1 METKSAPSLPVV
13 AACAALALPAV
24 AQAPASAPALAPAPA
39 TSAAVASAQKQ
50 DPAPAQSP
58 NPAAPQQEP
67 PPPPPQGVGSQGGP
81 PRIVV
86 TASGF
91 AEEELSTP
99 YTYQTMSQKTFLERG
114 HRTLPEALRDIPGVM
129 VQKTTHGHGS
139 PYIRGFT
146 GRQNLVLIDG
156 IRFNNSGFRSG
167 PVQYF
172 NTIDAYSVDEIEVIK
187 SQGSVLYGSDAAGGT
202 VNLHTRNSNFRS
214 ERDGE
219 GFAHGSALYRY
230 DTNGG
235 SHTGRIESQFGK
247 GGDYG
252 LHAGVTYRDFGN
264 IWDRDL
270 GTMEKTGYDEF
281 DFDLRADVALDHNH
295 TFTAA
300 HQQLEQDDV
309 WRTHNTIYF
318 EPWQGTSLPQPR
330 DFARIYDQ
338 DRSLSYARLAGEDLG
353 GAIDSYKLTF
363 SFQRMQEGFNRTR
376 PVVVSGQPRTRV
388 QLDDTD
394 IDTLGAALSFES
406 KVDEATITYGADW
419 YRDAIDSDT
428 VNTDYDSLGVITSP
442 TTAAI
447 QGPLGDDARYNLF
460 GVFAQGRAPVSDD
473 VELTLGGRYTYASAD
488 IGRLSDGGAPPAAIS
503 AEKEWEDATFN
514 ARVNVRVAD
523 EWSVY
528 GGASQAF
535 RAPNMDDLSALKSS
549 RTGVI
554 STGSLDVEPEHFL
567 TYEVGTRHVGKEV
580 GMQAAVFYT
589 DITDLITTRPIGT
602 DPGTGDVITT
612 QTNGANGWLAG
623 GEFETSWQLDR
634 DWRASGFIAYVDG
647 ESDVY
652 PTGSLTSVTEP
663 ISRLMPLT
671 GSLALRWTHEQGRFW
686 VEGRTIAANHEDR
699 LNTAD
704 RADTSRFPPG
714 GTPGYCVL
722 MLSSGYKA
730 TDNLDLFVTL
740 ENVTDTSYRIHG
752 SGVNQSGF
760 NAIVG
765 GKVSF

>member
-1 METKSAPSLPVV
+1 MDKKLSGTLPAV
-13 AACAALALPAV
+13 AACAALALPA
-24 AQAPASAPALAPAPA
+24 QSQSPAPSKAATPAEASTAKPDAKAADAATPQEPQPAA
-39 TSAAVASAQKQ
+39 TSEPQR
-50 DPAPAQSP
+50 PA
-58 NPAAPQQEP
+58 
-67 PPPPPQGVGSQGGP
+67 PQGVGPQGGP
-81 PRIVV
+81 PRVIV

-91 AEEELSTP
+91 AEDELRTP
-99 YTYQTMSQKTFLERG
+99 YTFQTLDQDTFVQRG
-114 HRTLPEALRDIPGVM
+114 YRTLPEALRDTPGVM

-172 NTIDAYSVDEIEVIK
+172 NTIDAYSVDQLEVIK
-187 SQGSVLYGSDAAGGT
+187 SQGSVLYGSDAVGGT
-202 VNLHTRNSNFRS
+202 VNLHTRYADFR
-214 ERDGE
+214 GE
-219 GFAHGSALYRY
+219 KDDAGFSHGSALYRY

-235 SHTGRIESQFGK
+235 SHTGRVESQVGV
-247 GGDYG
+247 GGEFG
-252 LHAGVTYRDFGN
+252 LHAGVTYRDFGD

-281 DFDLRADVALDHNH
+281 DFDLRADIALDRHH
-295 TFTAA
+295 TLTAA
-300 HQQLEQDDV
+300 HQQVEQDDV
-309 WRTHNTIYF
+309 WRTHSTIYF
-318 EPWQGTSLPQPR
+318 EPWQGTTQPSP
-330 DFARIYDQ
+330 DLARIYDQ

-353 GAIDSYKLTF
+353 GAIDAYKFTF
-363 SFQRMQEGFNRTR
+363 SFQRSQEGFNRTR
-376 PVVVSGQPRTRV
+376 LVGTPAVNTSV

-394 IDTLGAALSFES
+394 IDTLGAALSFDS

-419 YRDAIDSDT
+419 YRDSIDSDT
-428 VNTDYDSLGVITSP
+428 VTTVTTPLGAS
-442 TTAAI
+442 TTTVPI
-447 QGPLGDDARYNLF
+447 QGPLGDRSRYNLF
-460 GVFAQGRAPVSDD
+460 GVFAQGRAPVSED

-488 IGRLSDGGAPPAAIS
+488 IGRLSDGGTPPTAIS
-503 AEKEWEDATFN
+503 AANDWENATFN
-514 ARVNVRVAD
+514 ARLSVQVAD

-535 RAPNMDDLSALKSS
+535 RAPNIDDLSSLKSS

-554 STGSLDVEPEHFL
+554 STGSLDVNPEHFV
-567 TYEVGTRHVGKEV
+567 TYEVGTRHVGEEV

-589 DITDLITTRPIGT
+589 DIDDLITTRPIGT
-602 DPGTGDVITT
+602 VPVTNEVITT

-623 GEFETSWQLDR
+623 GELEASWQLDR
-634 DWRASGFIAYVDG
+634 EWRATGFVAYVDG
-647 ESDVY
+647 ESDVF
-652 PTGSLTSVTEP
+652 PTGSLTSVEQP

-671 GSLALRWTHEQGRFW
+671 GSLALRWTQQQGRFW
-686 VEGRTIAANHEDR
+686 LEGRTIAANHEDR
-699 LNTAD
+699 LNSAD

-760 NAIVG
+760 NAIIG